1 MFEMLSYSQFF
12 YSISYNILMNLPKTF
27 EGEIIHGFGRGH
39 KTVGFATANV
49 STANWDVKLTESDFG
64 VYCGLVYIRGEKARI
79 GVVSVGKNLT
89 FNGSKPTFEVH
100 ILDFDEDIYGVLMKV
115 DLRKLLRPMIK
126 FNSLDELIAQIT
138 TDSQKA
144 RELMTPLLNE
154 QA

>member
-1 MFEMLSYSQFF
+1 ME
-12 YSISYNILMNLPKTF
+12 LPKIF

-49 STANWDVKLTESDFG
+49 STENWDIQLKESDFG

-89 FNGSKPTFEVH
+89 FNEAKPTFEVH
-100 ILDFDEDIYGVLMKV
+100 ILDFDEDIYGVIMKV
-115 DLRKLLRPMIK
+115 DLKKCLRPMIK

-138 TDSQKA
+138 SDSQKA
-144 RELMTPLLNE
+144 RELMTPLLE
-154 QA
+154 K